1 MSLTFN
7 PSKVD
12 TEPVMLN
19 LPITTVAQEMNLLHQ
34 KIKSAQVSAKDMAA
48 ELGEILINKKAN
60 LKHGEFKSWVEDNCI
75 FSDRSAQD
83 YMKIAKAK
91 AQHAADFKRCDSI
104 REVLE
109 LAKKPKEKRPTTTKK
124 PNLDYDDKRKIK
136 KLLNVFNDTATPQHM
151 KEAVGTKLKGYQ
163 EAHGSHY
170 DDFVGSLDD
179 VVDDENEGHN
189 VVDRE
194 YLAEKMV
201 ETVLRNLD
209 KEPAKDY
216 LTMVFL
222 DAYKDDS
229 VLTQEFNNLMREVEI
244 W

>member
-1 MSLTFN
+1 MSLTFD

-19 LPITTVAQEMNLLHQ
+19 LPATTAAQEMNLLHQ
-34 KIKSAQVSAKDMAA
+34 KIKAAQVSAKDMAA
-48 ELGEILINKKAN
+48 KLGDILIAKKAS
-60 LKHGEFKSWVEDNCI
+60 LKHGEFKPWVEANCI
-75 FSDRSAQD
+75 FAYRGAAEYMQVAKTKSAD
-83 YMKIAKAK
+83 LRTFEK
-91 AQHAADFKRCDSI
+91 CNSI
-104 REVLE
+104 REVLT
-109 LAKKPKEKRPTTTKK
+109 LKATKGDKPSPTKK

-136 KLLNVFNDTATPQHM
+136 KLLSVFNDPVTPQPM
-151 KEAVGTKLKGYQ
+151 KEAVGTKLKGYE

-170 DDFVGSLDD
+170 DDFVDGLDD
-179 VVDDENEGHN
+179 VVDNGDDDTN
-189 VVDRE
+189 VVDRD
-194 YLAEKMV
+194 YIAEKMV

-229 VLTQEFNNLMREVEI
+229 VLTREFNNLMREVEI

>member
-7 PSKVD
+7 SLKVD

-19 LPITTVAQEMNLLHQ
+19 LPITTVAQEMNLLHH

-60 LKHGEFKSWVEDNCI
+60 LKHGEFKSWVEDNCE
-75 FSDRSAQD
+75 FSYAAANQ
-83 YMKIAKAK
+83 YMKVAKAK
-91 AQHAADFKRCDSI
+91 IDRAQLFDTCTSI
-104 REVLE
+104 RDVLT
-109 LAKKPKEKRPTTTKK
+109 LKETRESQPTTKK

-136 KLLNVFNDTATPQHM
+136 KLLSVFNDSATPQPM
-151 KEAVGTKLKGYQ
+151 KEAVGTKLKGYE
-163 EAHGSHY
+163 EAHGGHY

-179 VVDDENEGHN
+179 VVDNEDEGSN

-194 YLAEKMV
+194 YIAEKMV

>member
-1 MSLTFN
+1 MSLTFD

-19 LPITTVAQEMNLLHQ
+19 LPATTTAQEMNLLHQ
-34 KIKSAQVSAKDMAA
+34 KIKAAQVSAKDMAA
-48 ELGEILINKKAN
+48 KLGEMLITKKAS
-60 LKHGEFKSWVEDNCI
+60 LKHGEFKPWIGANCE
-75 FSDRSAQD
+75 FSYDSAKN
-83 YMKIAKAK
+83 YMNVAKAK
-91 AQHAADFKRCDSI
+91 RDRAPLFDACTSI
-104 REVLE
+104 REVLTLKATKE
-109 LAKKPKEKRPTTTKK
+109 GKPAPTKK

-136 KLLNVFNDTATPQHM
+136 KLLSVFNDPVTPQPM
-151 KEAVGTKLKGYQ
+151 KEAVGTKLKGYE

-170 DDFVGSLDD
+170 DDFVGGLDD
-179 VVDDENEGHN
+179 VADNGDDDTN
-189 VVDRE
+189 VVDRD
-194 YLAEKMV
+194 YIAEKMV

-229 VLTQEFNNLMREVEI
+229 VLTREFNNLMREVEI